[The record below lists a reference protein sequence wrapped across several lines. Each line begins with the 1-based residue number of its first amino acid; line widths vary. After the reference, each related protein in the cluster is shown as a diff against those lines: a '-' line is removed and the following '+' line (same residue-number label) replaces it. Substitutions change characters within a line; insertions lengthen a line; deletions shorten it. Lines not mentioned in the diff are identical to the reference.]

1 MKYKNKNDLTSWM
14 VNCGRGFEREV
25 VDRIIVF
32 VKSN

>member
-1 MKYKNKNDLTSWM
+1 MKYKNKNDLTRWV

-32 VKSN
+32 EKSN